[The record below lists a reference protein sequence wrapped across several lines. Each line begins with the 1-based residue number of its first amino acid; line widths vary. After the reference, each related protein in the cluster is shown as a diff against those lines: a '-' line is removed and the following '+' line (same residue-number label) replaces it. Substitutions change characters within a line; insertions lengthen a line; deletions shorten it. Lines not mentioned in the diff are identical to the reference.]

1 MIEGERR
8 MEDGGIKED
17 EKEGGRLA
25 MFTSPLISC
34 QGQSQTGIH
43 KRKAFR
49 KR

>member
-1 MIEGERR
+1 VNRFLDDRGREE
-8 MEDGGIKED
+8 EDEGIKED

-25 MFTSPLISC
+25 RFTSPLI
-34 QGQSQTGIH
+34 SQTGIH